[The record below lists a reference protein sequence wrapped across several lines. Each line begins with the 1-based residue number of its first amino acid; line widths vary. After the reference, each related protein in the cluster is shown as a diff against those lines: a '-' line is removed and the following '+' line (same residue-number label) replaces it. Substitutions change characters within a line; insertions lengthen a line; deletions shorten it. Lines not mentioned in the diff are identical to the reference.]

1 MHKSFNSRSNNS
13 NTNNR
18 PHTCIIA
25 NLPETLMEVAKLQDQ
40 PSCMLIQYSCL
51 QYTQVETETHAS
63 DCRMEPVLI
72 DWVRRA
78 KYLVL
83 LRIYQQLLLFCAT
96 PQQLCVNPF
105 PTASVSKPTASIS
118 PPCQFFS
125 HRVVWNVPP
134 RSPKTKLNSRLRHTT
149 KIYLYLHRGDHN
161 YYTHLIRFAWQCKLV
176 IYANIA
182 PLHQAFKPVQDP
194 D

>member
-1 MHKSFNSRSNNS
+1 MQCFLERMHKSFNSRSNNN

-18 PHTCIIA
+18 PHTCIIG

-78 KYLVL
+78 KYLVNL
-83 LRIYQQLLLFCAT
+83 SAAVII
-96 PQQLCVNPF
+96 LCDTSAV
-105 PTASVSKPTASIS
+105 VCQSIPHSFREQTYSQHFS
-118 PPCQFFS
+118 PMPILQ
-125 HRVVWNVPP
+125 P
-134 RSPKTKLNSRLRHTT
+134 
-149 KIYLYLHRGDHN
+149 
-161 YYTHLIRFAWQCKLV
+161 
-176 IYANIA
+176 
-182 PLHQAFKPVQDP
+182 
-194 D
+194 